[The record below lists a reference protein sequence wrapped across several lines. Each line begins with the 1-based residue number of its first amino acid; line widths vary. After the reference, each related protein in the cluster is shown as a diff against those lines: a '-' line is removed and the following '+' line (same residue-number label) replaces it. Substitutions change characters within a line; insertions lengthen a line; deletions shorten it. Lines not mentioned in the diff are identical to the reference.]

1 MNVGWKR
8 IAYEFASAP
17 LNFGSMQ
24 FARFMDAST
33 FLREL
38 DALRAFRGEYVGAD
52 LLERLEASG
61 LLVPR
66 LRIRLPE
73 DVARR
78 FWLEAHPITPRKK
91 SGLRLD
97 DIFLS
102 FIAAQHIDGER
113 RDDADIVADI
123 HTDDDVLALRRT
135 CCLLCDRGSSVGV
148 DGEGVGGDFGVDI
161 VFNADVDL
169 RFVNV
174 ELYGGTNSLQLDYL
188 VGRRNRVDDSLE
200 DVVRRLAVEVSVGLG
215 KWNELWSA
223 LEGVEGE
230 DALALRYLGGF

>member
-78 FWLEAHPITPRKK
+78 FWLEAHPEIPRAITHPTEPDGPRWDDAITFSQALHRAQKWIAY
-91 SGLRLD
+91 GVGANPLD
-97 DIFLS
+97 DPEPRFAQFIEQPSRAS
-102 FIAAQHIDGER
+102 FVPHLER
-113 RDDADIVADI
+113 R
-123 HTDDDVLALRRT
+123 
-135 CCLLCDRGSSVGV
+135 
-148 DGEGVGGDFGVDI
+148 VDI
-161 VFNADVDL
+161 SNDEEETLFDDNCDD
-169 RFVNV
+169 R
-174 ELYGGTNSLQLDYL
+174 YTTWQLL
-188 VGRRNRVDDSLE
+188 
-200 DVVRRLAVEVSVGLG
+200 
-215 KWNELWSA
+215 
-223 LEGVEGE
+223 
-230 DALALRYLGGF
+230 